1 MSADAG
7 GGRRLAERLGRWLG
21 TGHRPTGTRWLVV
34 DVETT
39 GLDPHSDELL
49 AIAAVAVDVSGVRPA
64 VLLHDSIEILLRP
77 AERPG
82 PPDRTNVLL
91 HGIGIG
97 AQRVAPDPALGLAA
111 WSRFVD
117 GAPLAGFHVGFDRAV
132 IERAQRRAGLPAA
145 GGPWLDLSPLAAALH
160 PEVSGHGL
168 DDWLTHF
175 GIRCVQR
182 HHAAA
187 DALATAELLLRLWP
201 ALARDGVRP
210 DFARLRRLTE
220 QRRWLGR

>member
-1 MSADAG
+1 MELTQ
-7 GGRRLAERLGRWLG
+7 RLARWLG
-21 TGHRPTGTRWLVV
+21 ARRGPPASRWLVV

-39 GLDPHSDELL
+39 GLDPQADELL
-49 AIAAVAVDVSGVRPA
+49 AIAAVAVDVSDPRRPA

-82 PPDRTNVLL
+82 PPDRANVLL

-97 AQRVAPDPALGLAA
+97 VQRAAPEPALGLAA

-117 GAPLAGFHVGFDRAV
+117 GAPLAGFHVAFDRAV

-145 GGPWLDLSPLAAALH
+145 AGPWLDLSPLAAVLH
-160 PEVSGHGL
+160 PEVSGQAL
-168 DDWLTHF
+168 DDWLAHF
-175 GIRCVQR
+175 GIRCLQR
-182 HHAAA
+182 HRAAA

-201 ALARDGVRP
+201 ALVRQGGRT
-210 DFARLRRLTE
+210 DFDRLCRLAA
-220 QRRWLGR
+220 QRRWLG

>member
-1 MSADAG
+1 VDVTQ
-7 GGRRLAERLGRWLG
+7 RLARWLG
-21 TGHRPTGTRWLVV
+21 ARRGPPATRWLVV

-39 GLDPHSDELL
+39 GLDPQADELL
-49 AIAAVAVDVSGVRPA
+49 AIAAVALDVSDPRRPA

-82 PPDRTNVLL
+82 PPDRANVLL

-97 AQRVAPDPALGLAA
+97 VQRAAPEPALGLAA

-117 GAPLAGFHVGFDRAV
+117 GAPLAGFHVAFDRAV

-145 GGPWLDLSPLAAALH
+145 AGPWLDLSPLAAVLH
-160 PEVSGHGL
+160 PEVSGQAL
-168 DDWLTHF
+168 DDWLAHF
-175 GIRCVQR
+175 GIRCLQR
-182 HHAAA
+182 HRAAA

-201 ALARDGVRP
+201 ALVRQGGRT
-210 DFARLRRLTE
+210 DFDRLCRLAA
-220 QRRWLGR
+220 QRRWLG